1 MSLVSKLK
9 EAQKDAMRAK
19 DKVKL
24 GAIRMVLS
32 EIQKKEVDERSELSD
47 DAQLAVLTK
56 EVKKRLDAKQQFI
69 DANRSDLADKEAQ
82 EILALEEFL
91 PKQLSE
97 DEILELI
104 EQAIS
109 NSDAKGMQDM
119 GKVMGVLKPQL
130 VGKADMGKV
139 SALLKSK
146 LA

>member
-19 DKVKL
+19 DKIKL

-69 DANRSDLADKEAQ
+69 DANRSDLADKETQ